1 MHARVKWIGDVAF
14 VGESG
19 SGHGIVLD
27 GAPEAGGRNLGV
39 RPMEA
44 LLIGVGACSAFD
56 VVTILRKARQRISDC
71 WVELEAERAEQ
82 PPKVFTSIHMR
93 FVVRG
98 RGVKESHVRRAVDL
112 SAQKYCSAT
121 ATLRPTVAIT
131 HDFRIEEEDGD
142 GA

>member
-1 MHARVKWIGDVAF
+1 MKARIKWLENVSF

-19 SGHGIVLD
+19 SGHAIVLD
-27 GAPEAGGRNLGV
+27 GSPEHGGRNIGV

-56 VVTILRKARQRISDC
+56 VVTILRKARQPITDC
-71 WVELEAERAEQ
+71 VAELEAERAEG
-82 PPKVFTSIHMR
+82 PPAVFTRIHMR

-98 RGVKESHVRRAVDL
+98 RGLKESQVKRAVDL

-121 ATLRPTVAIT
+121 AMLRPTVAIS
-131 HDFRIEEEDGD
+131 HDYVIEQEEF
-142 GA
+142 

>member
-1 MHARVKWIGDVAF
+1 MKARIKWLENVSF

-19 SGHGIVLD
+19 SGHAIVLD
-27 GAPEAGGRNLGV
+27 GSPEHGGRNIGV

-56 VVTILRKARQRISDC
+56 VVTILRKARQPITDC
-71 WVELEAERAEQ
+71 VAELEAERAEG
-82 PPKVFTSIHMR
+82 PPAVFTRIHMR

-98 RGVKESHVRRAVDL
+98 RGLKESQVKRAVDL

-121 ATLRPTVAIT
+121 AMLRPTVAIS
-131 HDFRIEEEDGD
+131 HEYVIEQEEF
-142 GA
+142 